1 MKFACL
7 STERWERRT
16 ELRAQRDILQI
27 ESIRVGRGAARAA
40 GAAPAA
46 ARRPS
51 RPDRPL
57 LALRSLVCAL
67 SVQVQVSDALNL

>member
-1 MKFACL
+1 MSSQSLFGRR
-7 STERWERRT
+7 SSEYGERRT

-46 ARRPS
+46 GAARRPS

-57 LALRSLVCAL
+57 SEVCP
-67 SVQVQVSDALNL
+67 QV